1 MGLLKI
7 AAKAVGTVALTATG
21 VTAHLANALASACG
35 AETDIAL
42 FSTIQDAS
50 FETIRKM
57 WNPQKYEEDIES
69 GEADNRYYERI
80 ISSHSSGLIM
90 VDKSMEQVQRMIEK
104 AEQAGIDDS
113 DDRMKGLKEK
123 YADLQDKRD
132 GILYNI
138 AVMKEEQKENQLY
151 H

>member
-1 MGLLKI
+1 MGLIKI

-35 AETDIAL
+35 ADTDIPL
-42 FSTIQDAS
+42 FTTIQDAS

-57 WNPQKYEEDIES
+57 WNSQKHEEDLES
-69 GEADNRYYERI
+69 GEADNRSYERV

-90 VDKSMEQVQRMIEK
+90 VEKSMEQVQRMIEK
-104 AEQAGIDDS
+104 AEQAGVDDS
-113 DDRMKGLKEK
+113 DDRMKELREK

-132 GILYNI
+132 DILYKI
-138 AVMKEEQKENQLY
+138 EVAKEEQKENQLY
-151 H
+151 Y